1 MSWLVPFS
9 DLTNDQLRAVEAS
22 PDIHR
27 LIVGAPG
34 SGKTLALLHRTA
46 WLRKRYNVPDGR
58 YRVLVFTNVLKQYI
72 RTGCADL
79 GIPLPAVTTC
89 DGWCAEYFD
98 NYIGGR
104 RPWNSAKRTLDFEE
118 IRARVRADILA
129 KRAICYE
136 FVVVDE
142 GQDLDGD
149 VFEVL
154 RTVARHVTVAADRK
168 QQLYDHGASEE
179 EIAHRLGLARR
190 NVSLLGAFR
199 CSPYI
204 VPLGAA
210 FITDPAEAKV
220 FREQTLTAVGQ
231 RETPVLFV
239 AIDFKEE
246 RRRLGEVARERMVMG
261 ERVAILLP
269 QSRQARGFHQAMYE
283 FGLEAEVQ
291 GRCETLNFANLTP
304 KLLTYHSA
312 KGLTFDSVLL
322 PRVVKSSFERRTE
335 DQVLRMMFVA
345 VTRAA
350 RWVYLSTVAGQE
362 PAFLS
367 RLEPLAASGNLT
379 IRGAGPSTGM
389 PPPPAECTDGL
400 DDLFA

>member
-1 MSWLVPFS
+1 
-9 DLTNDQLRAVEAS
+9 
-22 PDIHR
+22 
-27 LIVGAPG
+27 
-34 SGKTLALLHRTA
+34 
-46 WLRKRYNVPDGR
+46 
-58 YRVLVFTNVLKQYI
+58 
-72 RTGCADL
+72 
-79 GIPLPAVTTC
+79 
-89 DGWCAEYFD
+89 
-98 NYIGGR
+98 
-104 RPWNSAKRTLDFEE
+104 
-118 IRARVRADILA
+118 
-129 KRAICYE
+129 
-136 FVVVDE
+136 
-142 GQDLDGD
+142 
-149 VFEVL
+149 
-154 RTVARHVTVAADRK
+154 VTVAADRK
-168 QQLYDHGASEE
+168 QQLYDYGASEE

-220 FREQTLTAVGQ
+220 FREQTLTAAGQ

-246 RRRLGEVARERMVMG
+246 RRRLGEVARERVVMG

-291 GRCETLNFANLTP
+291 GRGETLNFANLTP

-362 PAFLS
+362 PPFLA
-367 RLEPLAASGNLT
+367 RLESLAVSGNLT
-379 IRGAGPSTGM
+379 IRSAGPSTGM
-389 PPPPAECTDGL
+389 PLPQAERPDSL